1 MRAAL
6 AHFNKQS
13 LFKIAA
19 MRTLC
24 VISARGGSRGLPG
37 KNIRPLLGKP
47 LIVWSIEQALAT
59 PGVDRIVVS
68 TDSAEIA
75 TVARRAGAET
85 PFLRPDY
92 LSTSEAGKFDVFKHA
107 LTSCE
112 KHYDE
117 EYEFYLDLDCTS
129 PLRDVSDISA
139 CIAQFR
145 DLKQKGVDGVVSI
158 CTARKNPY
166 FNLLE
171 ADNSGAL
178 KISKQLSSTIVRRQD
193 APPVYEHV
201 ASIYVFSPAY
211 IRSASYLLDGH
222 MEGYDIGSEKSLD
235 VDSNFDF
242 LLIEYLMKR
251 KLGLL
256 S

>member
-1 MRAAL
+1 MT
-6 AHFNKQS
+6 
-13 LFKIAA
+13 
-19 MRTLC
+19 TLC

-37 KNIRPLLGKP
+37 KNIRPLLDKP

-59 PGVDRIVVS
+59 PEIDRVVVS
-68 TDSAEIA
+68 TDSEAIA
-75 TVARRAGAET
+75 KVARAAGAET
-85 PFLRPDY
+85 PFVRPDY

-112 KHYDE
+112 GYYGK

-139 CIAQFR
+139 CITQFR
-145 DLKQKGVDGVVSI
+145 DRRQHGVDGIFTI

-171 ADNSGAL
+171 ADGTGAL
-178 KISKQLSSTIVRRQD
+178 KICKKLPAVIVRRQD

-201 ASIYVFSPAY
+201 ASIYVLSPGY
-211 IRSASYLLDGH
+211 IRTASYLLDGH
-222 MEGYDIGSEKSLD
+222 TEGYDIGSEKSID
-235 VDSNFDF
+235 VDSDFDF
-242 LLIEYLMKR
+242 LLVEYLMKR
-251 KLGLL
+251 KLGFIL
-256 S
+256 

>member
-1 MRAAL
+1 MT
-6 AHFNKQS
+6 
-13 LFKIAA
+13 
-19 MRTLC
+19 TLC

-37 KNIRPLLGKP
+37 KNIRPLLDKP

-59 PGVDRIVVS
+59 PEIDRVVVS
-68 TDSAEIA
+68 TDSEAIA
-75 TVARRAGAET
+75 KVARAAGAET
-85 PFLRPDY
+85 PFVRPDY
-92 LSTSEAGKFDVFKHA
+92 LSTSEVGKFDVFKQA
-107 LTSCE
+107 LAACE
-112 KHYDE
+112 EHYGE
-117 EYEFYLDLDCTS
+117 EYEFYLDLDCTN

-139 CIAQFR
+139 CITQFR
-145 DLKQKGVDGVVSI
+145 DCRQHGVDGIFAI

-171 ADNSGAL
+171 ADDTGAF
-178 KISKQLSSTIVRRQD
+178 KICKKLPDAIVRRQD

-201 ASIYVFSPAY
+201 ASIYVLSPDY

-235 VDSNFDF
+235 IDSDFDF

-251 KLGLL
+251 KMGLQL
-256 S
+256 

>member
-1 MRAAL
+1 MT
-6 AHFNKQS
+6 
-13 LFKIAA
+13 
-19 MRTLC
+19 TLC
-24 VISARGGSRGLPG
+24 VISARGGSRGVPG

-59 PGVDRIVVS
+59 PEIDRVVVS
-68 TDSAEIA
+68 TDSEAIAE
-75 TVARRAGAET
+75 VARAAGAET
-85 PFLRPDY
+85 PFVRPDY

-107 LTSCE
+107 LAACE
-112 KHYDE
+112 EHYGE
-117 EYEFYLDLDCTS
+117 EYEFYLDLDCTN
-129 PLRDVSDISA
+129 PLRDISDISA
-139 CIAQFR
+139 CITQFR
-145 DLKQKGVDGVVSI
+145 DRRQYGVDGIFAI

-171 ADNSGAL
+171 ADDKGAL
-178 KISKQLSSTIVRRQD
+178 KICKKLPAAIVRRQD

-201 ASIYVFSPAY
+201 ASIYVFSPDY

-235 VDSNFDF
+235 VDSDFDF

-251 KLGLL
+251 KLGPPT
-256 S
+256 